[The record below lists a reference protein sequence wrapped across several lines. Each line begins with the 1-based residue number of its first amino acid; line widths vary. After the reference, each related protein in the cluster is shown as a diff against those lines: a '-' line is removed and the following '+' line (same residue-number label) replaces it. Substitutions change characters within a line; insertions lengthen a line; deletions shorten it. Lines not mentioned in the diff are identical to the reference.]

1 MAACLPRT
9 CSNWVKHQCQ
19 ASGTLKS
26 IDCNQ
31 ALAEAAGRMSTSA
44 NFDACFMSSKDDILC
59 LQGPGALAVDCSNAG
74 EE

>member
-1 MAACLPRT
+1 VAACLPRT

-44 NFDACFMSSKDDILC
+44 NFDACFKSSKDDILC